1 MHLHSNSDEQA
12 SSFQASGGFEVW
24 VVQNLLQAGGQEGI
38 YVLTVTNLGSKPV
51 QAHNFFLDFGL
62 RAGRLGQNLLW
73 MGRLSQAWA

>member
-1 MHLHSNSDEQA
+1 M
-12 SSFQASGGFEVW
+12 
-24 VVQNLLQAGGQEGI
+24 QNLLQAGGQEGI